1 MNSEV
6 SAWLR
11 TATDT
16 KDALEKAIA
25 GFQALSNSYENIR
38 NVGYKN
44 DEKEAIDMHYHD
56 VNDLRGELCQL
67 QAGGRRRGRGKK
79 TRRSKALKKRKA
91 STKKH

>member
-25 GFQALSNSYENIR
+25 GFQALSNSYESIR

-44 DEKEAIDMHYHD
+44 DEKEAIDTEYSA
-56 VNDLRGELCQL
+56 VNDLRGELCNL
-67 QAGGRRRGRGKK
+67 QAGGRRRRHGKK
-79 TRRSKALKKRKA
+79 TRRSKSLKKRKGI
-91 STKKH
+91 TRRH

>member
-6 SAWLR
+6 SAWLT
-11 TATDT
+11 TAADT

-25 GFQALSNSYENIR
+25 GFQALSNSYESIR

-44 DEKEAIDMHYHD
+44 DEKEAIDMQYHE
-56 VNDLRGELCQL
+56 VNDLRGELCGL

-79 TRRSKALKKRKA
+79 SRRSKALKKRKGI
-91 STKKH
+91 TRRH

>member
-6 SAWLR
+6 VAWLQ

-16 KDALEKAIA
+16 KDALQKAIL
-25 GFQALSNSYENIR
+25 GFGALSNSYESIR

-44 DEKEAIDMHYHD
+44 DEKEAIDMEYSA
-56 VNDLRGELCQL
+56 VNDLRGELCAL

-79 TRRSKALKKRKA
+79 SRKGLKKRKGI
-91 STKKH
+91 TRRH